1 MRYADTDAL
10 RDDLTACAAQ
20 VTLPATALDRI
31 NATAH
36 RLRRRRR
43 AAATAATGAAVG
55 AGLVTIPLVRLGQG
69 PATPSSVLAT
79 TSTAPSATPTPAS
92 SPSHH
97 PVDATTPAPTSSH
110 HPVDPTTWPCGTT
123 GWDGS
128 PVRSEHGHSS
138 PEAAVRAVGYGTGR
152 FSARY
157 DVRPGTVGLREYDK
171 TTGELVGVYTIDRLD
186 DGSWSVHSVQQP
198 GPCS

>member
-20 VTLPATALDRI
+20 VTLPAAALDMI
-31 NATAH
+31 NSRAH

-55 AGLVTIPLVRLGQG
+55 AGLVTIPLVRLGQDS
-69 PATPSSVLAT
+69 ATPSSVIGT
-79 TSTAPSATPTPAS
+79 TSTAPSEMPAS
-92 SPSHH
+92 ARASSHH
-97 PVDATTPAPTSSH
+97 PVETTTPEPTSSH
-110 HPVDPTTWPCGTT
+110 HSVDPTTWPCGTT

-128 PVRSEHGHSS
+128 PVRSEHGHST

-152 FSARY
+152 LSARY

-171 TTGELVGVYTIDRLD
+171 ATGELVGIYTIDRLD
-186 DGSWSVHSVQQP
+186 DGSWSVHSVQRP